1 VSDKPG
7 PKQVIGVSYHRV
19 STLDQDP
26 TLAREELRRAAA
38 ARDIFL
44 IDEIEETGSG
54 ARNDRPGLQRV
65 MQFVRAHLVSAVLV
79 WKLDRFGRSSVDV
92 VTNVK
97 AIKNAGATFV
107 ATSQAIEIGP
117 RSGAMGDLIL
127 TIMSAMAEFER
138 AIISER
144 TLLGLEKAKKK
155 GRILGRP
162 KGSRDQHPRK
172 KGVRRSVESRRAPP
186 PPLVLSGSL
195 GQAHAALMA
204 LGYRPKEIARV
215 LPALD
220 PSASPAE
227 LIRVGLAA
235 LRRETS

>member
-1 VSDKPG
+1 MSDKPG

-65 MQFVRAHLVSAVLV
+65 MQFVRAHLISAVLV

-97 AIKNAGATFV
+97 AIKNAGATFI

-162 KGSRDQHPRK
+162 KGSRDQKPRK
-172 KGVRRSVESRRAPP
+172 KGVRRSGEIHRAP
-186 PPLVLSGSL
+186 PPLVLSGAL

-204 LGYRPKEIARV
+204 LGYKPREIARV